1 MPEDLNKNGS
11 SFEHSETQVF
21 LDLAME
27 RGYATQA
34 QTEEVLEIRK
44 QLKTMGLEETV
55 RALMIKK
62 GFLSEAQAN
71 RIGKAVS
78 GQRKIGN
85 YQILA
90 RIGQGS
96 MGSVFKARQISMDRN
111 VAVKIL
117 PPKLAADKD
126 YVRRFLHEARAVAK
140 LNHENIVQGID
151 VGEEKGYF
159 FFAMEYVE
167 GVTVREALK
176 NKGPYAEA
184 EALNIA
190 LQMAKALEHASNA
203 GLVHRDVKPDNIIV
217 TPGGTAKLLD
227 LGIAKTQGG
236 AEEKG
241 VRFGTPY
248 YISPEQAR
256 GAAEVDTRSDIYS
269 LGATLYH
276 MVVGSPPFSGG
287 SAAEVIQAHLTA
299 NVPDPR
305 EARPG
310 LSNYIGRVITT
321 MMAREPGDRYQDP
334 QQLLSD
340 LERLSRNLPPRLT
353 AGDDSEATG
362 STRPARKVAKL
373 LGVPLPA
380 LIVAGLALVGIV
392 SVSIWLALRPPA
404 KPIPEP
410 DKPDHIVKPPDKPD
424 KPIPTPVPDK
434 TPEVSLLAVLR
445 KNFRNTDKLEDL
457 RYDVELLTQAI
468 SLAKLRKDRDEA
480 TTMRRK
486 LQGKIDNII
495 GGDLNRVWLKAQAA
509 CRQNHFSQALQKM
522 QDFPAAHREIARW
535 KKAWTG
541 KIADIKT
548 QTREWKKL
556 QESVVASHLTKGHFD
571 KARKVIKAMAVA
583 GPEVLGTF
591 IADSLTRID
600 LAEKQHARQL
610 LEDLVRRTAERQ
622 RQIQIQH
629 ATFLNQLYR
638 QQAKSDFSKAES
650 YCRQAGKDPK
660 FALIKNLISD
670 ELDDLAAMQ
679 AASKEVGDLLGKITH
694 SLTITHRGREYVGK
708 LRKNDDKLFF
718 VVRGGH
724 VSFPLK
730 LSEISTTELLQL
742 TNYHRKAA
750 TPAACSLFLFWRGDF
765 RAARQQLAGKKG
777 PVVLRAIERL
787 DKLQKGV
794 TEIFAEDLLAKLQAA
809 FKAKNYQ
816 AFKTLNAELR
826 GKYSKTKAFLKAQPE
841 LTRMET
847 QLAIA
852 NLDLATLTVGKT
864 NAAADLL
871 RFDYDFNFD
880 SAQILDWKSLGDMWS
895 WKTHLYQRQKIDTFL
910 ANNGTLII
918 RSRNRQLLQVPWAVP
933 IVGLKSIEFEVVPL
947 RGDMSLGFGLGHSK
961 IYFRKGAKAQDLLRV
976 WFPGNRPAYM
986 LQGAKQ
992 RVTSSQPSS
1001 LRQNRTYKIKLQI
1014 SGTEVKVFL
1023 NGRELLRDR
1032 LAFNVSAGCNLILG
1046 TWQSEAAFDNLKI
1059 ICKPTSTWLQRR
1071 ANQQAELTRAKLK
1084 PGLSVEYFNDKLFK
1098 ARAARRIR
1106 QGTLHWWNQKPP
1118 APGVKRDNFSVRFTG
1133 KFYVAKAGRYTIH
1146 QRADDNGR
1154 VLIDGREIIKGT
1166 FNRQAP
1172 LDLKTGWHDLIMEVS
1187 DEDVYAGMELSW
1199 EAPGI
1204 PRQPIPYELLGH

>member
-1 MPEDLNKNGS
+1 MPEDLNKNS
-11 SFEHSETQVF
+11 ASFEHSETQVF

-27 RGYATQA
+27 RGYATKA
-34 QTEEVLEIRK
+34 QTEEVLIIRQ

-117 PPKLAADKD
+117 PPKLASDKD

-167 GVTVREALK
+167 GVTVRETLK

-190 LQMAKALEHASNA
+190 LQMAKALDHASNA

-227 LGIAKTQGG
+227 LGIAKTQGS

-241 VRFGTPY
+241 MRFGTPY

-256 GAAEVDTRSDIYS
+256 GVSEVDTRSDIYS

-287 SAAEVIQAHLTA
+287 SAVEVIRAHLTA
-299 NVPDPR
+299 KVPDPR

-310 LSNYIGRVITT
+310 LSSYIGRVITT
-321 MMAREPGDRYQDP
+321 MMAREPEDRYQDP

-340 LERLSRNLPPRLT
+340 LDRLNRNLPPRLT
-353 AGDDSEATG
+353 AVDNSETTG

-380 LIVAGLALVGIV
+380 LIVASLALVGIV
-392 SVSIWLALRPPA
+392 SGSIWLALREPA
-404 KPIPEP
+404 KPISEP
-410 DKPDHIVKPPDKPD
+410 DKPDHSVKPPPDKPD
-424 KPIPTPVPDK
+424 KPIPVPDNK
-434 TPEVSLLAVLR
+434 PEVSLLAVLR

-480 TTMRRK
+480 TSMRRK

-509 CRQNHFSQALQKM
+509 CHQNNFSLALQEM
-522 QDFPAAHREIARW
+522 QAFPAAHRAISRW
-535 KKAWTG
+535 EKAWTG

-583 GPEVLGTF
+583 GPKVLGTF
-591 IADSLTRID
+591 IADSLTKID
-600 LAEKQHARQL
+600 LAEKQHAQQL
-610 LEDLVRRTAERQ
+610 QDDLVRRNAERK

-629 ATFLNQLYR
+629 AAFLNELYR
-638 QQAKSDFSKAES
+638 RQAQSDFGKAES

-660 FALIKNLISD
+660 FALVKTQIND
-670 ELDDLAAMQ
+670 ELEDLAAMQ
-679 AASKEVGDLLGKITH
+679 AASKEVRDLLEKITH

-708 LRKNDDKLFF
+708 LRKNNGKLFF

-742 TNYHRKAA
+742 TNYHRKAS

-765 RAARQQLAGKKG
+765 PAARKQLAGKKG
-777 PVVLRAIERL
+777 PVVLRALDRL

-794 TEIFAEDLLAKLQAA
+794 TEISAEDLLAKLRAA
-809 FKAKNYQ
+809 FKGKKYD
-816 AFKTLNAELR
+816 AFNSLNAELR
-826 GKYSKTKAFLKAQPE
+826 GKYSTTKAFLKAKPE
-841 LTRMET
+841 LALMET

-852 NLDLATLTVGKT
+852 TLDLATLTVGKT
-864 NAAADLL
+864 SAAADLL
-871 RFDYDFNFD
+871 CFDYDFNFA
-880 SAQILDWKSLGDMWS
+880 SAQVLDWKSLGDMWS
-895 WKTHLYQRQKIDTFL
+895 WKKNLFQRQNIDTFL
-910 ANNGTLII
+910 ADNGALII
-918 RSRNRQLLQVPWAVP
+918 RSQNRQLLQVPWAVP
-933 IVGLKSIEFEVVPL
+933 IAGLKSIEFDVIPL
-947 RGDMSLGFGLGHSK
+947 RGDMSLGFGLGYSK
-961 IYFRKGAKAQDLLRV
+961 IYFKKNEKAQDLLRV

-986 LQGAKQ
+986 LQGTKQ
-992 RVTSSQPSS
+992 RVTTTQPSTLS
-1001 LRQNRTYKIKLQI
+1001 QNRTYKIKFQI

-1032 LAFNVSAGCNLILG
+1032 LAFDVSTGCYLILG

-1059 ICKPTSTWLQRR
+1059 LCKPTSTWLQSR
-1071 ANQQAELTRAKLK
+1071 ARQQAALIQAKLK
-1084 PGLSVEYFNDKLFK
+1084 PGLSVEFFNDKRFK
-1098 ARAARRIR
+1098 TRALRGIR
-1106 QGTLHWWNQKPP
+1106 QGTLHWWNKKAP
-1118 APGVKRDNFSVRFTG
+1118 APGVKSDNFSARFTG
-1133 KFYVAKAGRYTIH
+1133 KFYVTKAGRYTIH
-1146 QRADDNGR
+1146 QRADDDGR
-1154 VLIDGREIIKGT
+1154 ILIDGKEVIKGN
-1166 FNRQAP
+1166 FNRKAQ
-1172 LDLKTGWHDLIMEVS
+1172 LDLKTGWHDLIIEVVES
-1187 DEDVYAGMELSW
+1187 GGYAGIELSW
-1199 EAPGI
+1199 EAPGL